1 MFKLYLGLLLMLSLG
16 GCAVTQTSSK
26 LRVATFNVSME
37 ATNYVEQISNIE
49 GNELSQYLIA
59 GNHLQIKNIA
69 EIIQRVQPDIIL
81 LNEFDYLASSDS
93 DIKAFLDNY
102 LALSQNDSSPV
113 FYPYFFAAP
122 VNTGVDSG
130 VDLNKDGVTSGTKD
144 DAFGFGLY
152 PGHYGMVVL
161 SKYPI
166 KKSNVRTFQKFLWKD
181 MPDNLL
187 DTVKYEDGTH
197 YYSEEAQQV
206 LRLSSKSHWDIPIE
220 INGNELHI
228 LASHPTPPVFDGPE
242 NRNGKRNHD
251 EIRFWRDYLSTK
263 TESSYIYDDKGER
276 GGFKGINFVIVGDL
290 NASADEG
297 DGLKRGIQGLLNH
310 PDVNDSFTPESH
322 AAKLHTPD
330 STFSASHT
338 AFWRMRA
345 DYVLPSNSFK
355 IIDSG
360 VFWPDSD
367 DLHYR
372 LIKDR
377 KSSSDHRLVWVDLEF
392 M

>member
-1 MFKLYLGLLLMLSLG
+1 MYKLYLGLLLMLSLG

-37 ATNYVEQISNIE
+37 ATNYVEQISDVE
-49 GNELSQYLIA
+49 GNELSKYLTA
-59 GNHLQIKNIA
+59 GNHPQIKNIA
-69 EIIQRVQPDIIL
+69 EIIQRVQPDVIL
-81 LNEFDYLASSDS
+81 LNEFDYLTSSES

-113 FYPYFFAAP
+113 FYPYFYAAP

-130 VDLNKDGVTSGTKD
+130 VDLNNDGVISGTKD

-152 PGHYGMVVL
+152 PGQYGMVVL

-187 DTVKYEDGTH
+187 DTVKNEDRTH

-220 INGNELHI
+220 VNDNELHI

-251 EIRFWRDYLSTK
+251 ELRFWRDYLSTQA
-263 TESSYIYDDKGER
+263 ESSYIYDDQGER
-276 GGFKGINFVIVGDL
+276 GGFKGANFVIVGDL

-310 PDVNDSFTPESH
+310 PNVNDSFTPESQ

-345 DYVLPSNSFK
+345 DYVLPSNSLIVK
-355 IIDSG
+355 DSG
-360 VFWPDSD
+360 VFWPDID
-367 DLHYR
+367 DLNYR

-377 KSSSDHRLVWVDLEF
+377 KSSSDHRLVWVDLEL